1 MMNVLPSQ
9 PSVLYSYLRVG
20 RLLYASLF
28 IFILESW
35 FYWKKLQVVL
45 QDNSHY
51 FWVFC
56 WIWSFLF
63 SFVHIFLVLAD
74 GWSRFQNYKRAKDQF
89 YIHGF
94 HPRIADRYIVSKC
107 QRMAAIQ
114 AAEELGYQQE
124 IEAHYTSRGVKWY
137 HFIPYFMLQDFWFGF
152 RRQFWSRTFLES
164 HYTPRFNYREL
175 QHTQLA
181 I

>member
-1 MMNVLPSQ
+1 MNVIPTQ
-9 PSVLYSYLRVG
+9 PGVLYSYLRVG
-20 RLLYASLF
+20 RLLYSSLI
-28 IFILESW
+28 IFVLESW
-35 FYWKKLQVVL
+35 FYWKKLQAVL
-45 QDNSHY
+45 LDNSHY

-114 AAEELGYQQE
+114 AAAELGYQQE
-124 IEAHYTSRGVKWY
+124 IEAHYASRGVKWY

-152 RRQFWSRTFLES
+152 RRKFWSRTFLEP
-164 HYTPRFNYREL
+164 HYTPRFNYRTL